1 MQKNLIRLWDFP
13 TRIVHWMLFLLAA
26 AAFFTGLSGG
36 NLMVWH
42 GRLGLAI
49 LGLLTF
55 RLVWGLIGSTY
66 ARFSQFVR
74 GPATILAYLRGQWH
88 GVGHNPLGALSVLAL
103 LGLLL
108 FQTLSGLVANDDIAF
123 KGPLSAVV
131 PAQTSAWLT
140 GLHRQTIW
148 IIGALVGLHVCAIL
162 FYTFVRRDNLI
173 QPMLNG
179 RKGVTDPAVAS
190 AVGGGPLALIL
201 AVALAAL
208 AVWIANGG
216 LLPPPPPPPLP
227 GSLPNW

>member
-1 MQKNLIRLWDFP
+1 MQKNLIRVWDFP
-13 TRIVHWMLFLLAA
+13 TRLVHWLLFLLAA

-42 GRLGLAI
+42 GRFGLAI
-49 LGLLTF
+49 LGLLAF

-74 GPATILAYLRGQWH
+74 GPGTILAYLRGHWH

-108 FQTLSGLVANDDIAF
+108 FQTLSGLAADDDIAF
-123 KGPLSAVV
+123 KGPLSALVS
-131 PAQTSAWLT
+131 AQTSAWLT

-179 RKGVTDPAVAS
+179 RKAVTDPAVTS

-216 LLPPPPPPPLP
+216 LLPPPPAPLP